1 MIRYGKGEPVVLF
14 HGVTGSETMWRNVI
28 PRLAPFYDT
37 IALTAL
43 GHRGGHPGRPG
54 ASVQDLVD
62 DAERSLDE
70 LGLERPHLAG
80 NSLGGW
86 MAIELARRG
95 RAASVCALSPAG
107 FWDTAAGEHLDGAR
121 KLRRAVGLAR
131 RTRKVMPWAARLALV
146 RRIALHDNA
155 VHGERVTRGDLLE
168 VIDDVLAC
176 TLCDELLSTEE
187 QIAPLDPL
195 PCPIVLAWSGRDRI
209 LPPGTSGARARLLL
223 PQATWKL
230 IPDVGHAPMFDDP
243 QLVAQTIYESIEE
256 SKAGIQVPDDL
267 GDTPSRL
274 RA

>member
-1 MIRYGKGEPVVLF
+1 MIRSGKGEPVVLL

-28 PRLAPFYDT
+28 PRLAPRYDT

-43 GHRGGHPGRPG
+43 GHRGGRPGGRG

-86 MAIELARRG
+86 MTIELARRG
-95 RAASVCALSPAG
+95 R
-107 FWDTAAGEHLDGAR
+107 
-121 KLRRAVGLAR
+121 
-131 RTRKVMPWAARLALV
+131 AARLALV
-146 RRIALHDNA
+146 RRIALRDNA

-176 TLCDELLSTEE
+176 TLRDELLSTEE

-195 PCPIVLAWSGRDRI
+195 
-209 LPPGTSGARARLLL
+209 LPPRPGRRYPPPATCRCSTILSWSPRRSTS
-223 PQATWKL
+223 
-230 IPDVGHAPMFDDP
+230 
-243 QLVAQTIYESIEE
+243 
-256 SKAGIQVPDDL
+256 
-267 GDTPSRL
+267 PSRSRRPAYRSRMISETSHHACGL
-274 RA
+274 KYQVSLM

>member
-28 PRLAPFYDT
+28 PRLAPSYDT

-43 GHRGGHPGRPG
+43 GHRGGRPGRPG
-54 ASVQDLVD
+54 ASVRDLVD

-107 FWDTAAGEHLDGAR
+107 FWDTADGGHLDGAR
-121 KLRRAVGLAR
+121 KLRRAINLAR
-131 RTRKVMPWAARLALV
+131 RTRKVMPWAARVALA
-146 RRIALHDNA
+146 RRIVLRDVA
-155 VHGERVTRGDLLE
+155 VHGDRVTRGDLLE
-168 VIDDVLAC
+168 VNDDLLAC
-176 TLCDELLSTEE
+176 TLRDELLSTEE

-195 PCPIVLAWSGRDRI
+195 PCPIVLAWSQRDRI
-209 LPPGTSGARARLLL
+209 LPAGTSGARARLLL

-230 IPDVGHAPMFDDP
+230 IPGVGHVPVFDDP
-243 QLVAQTIYESIEE
+243 QLVAQTIHESIEE
-256 SKAGIQVPDDL
+256 SKADEHQAHAG
-267 GDTPSRL
+267 R
-274 RA
+274 